1 MSLAKFSGMTTAQ
14 LVPAADG
21 STQVFTKITP
31 GNQVGDQAAEGELFR
46 QVTNTDASQT
56 IYLGETQAIA
66 NGATAYPLL
75 PGKDLCLL
83 GPSGIGW
90 KGDLYAKGNAAAIL
104 GKMVF

>member
-21 STQVFTKITP
+21 STQVFAKVTSA
-31 GNQVGDQAAEGELFR
+31 NQVGDQAQEGDLFR
-46 QVTNTDASQT
+46 MISNVDSAQT

-66 NGATAYPLL
+66 NGATAYPLA

-90 KGDLYAKGNAAAIL
+90 KGDLYAKGNASAIL
-104 GKMVF
+104 SKMAF